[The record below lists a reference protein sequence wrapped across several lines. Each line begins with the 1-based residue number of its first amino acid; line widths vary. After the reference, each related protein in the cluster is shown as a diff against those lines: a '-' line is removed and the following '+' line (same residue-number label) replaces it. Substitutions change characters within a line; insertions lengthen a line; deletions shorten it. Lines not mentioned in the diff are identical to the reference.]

1 MRTGRTR
8 ARRKSRPDFLTLPLI
23 LAAGACLFFGLT
35 DAPQTAAI
43 FARGQP
49 APQTVTLLLSPRQWY
64 LVRDGG
70 QSIAAYVT
78 LIDAEIARSAA
89 APHGEITPIQTD
101 AIELRVTAE
110 KRQAQTLRKAAETV
124 DATLSALFAM
134 DALSPQERVEYAS
147 LRAPEA
153 SRASHAAQRRLSGVA
168 SPVAMGLVGLAN
180 ACASAM
186 ETLSQAADDA
196 ALALE
201 RAALVEQYAAYA
213 AYVEKNA
220 ASQALTATP

>member
-8 ARRKSRPDFLTLPLI
+8 ARRKSRPDFFTLPLI

-35 DAPQTAAI
+35 DAPQTAAV

-70 QSIAAYVT
+70 QSIAAYAM

-89 APHGEITPIQTD
+89 APHGEITPVQTD
-101 AIELRVTAE
+101 SIELRVTAE
-110 KRQAQTLRKAAETV
+110 KRRAQALREAAETV

-134 DALSPQERVEYAS
+134 DALTPQERMEYAA
-147 LRAPEA
+147 LRAAES
-153 SRASHAAQRRLSGVA
+153 SRASRAAQRRLSGVTN
-168 SPVAMGLVGLAN
+168 PVAMGLAGLAN

-186 ETLSQAADDA
+186 EALSQAADDA
-196 ALALE
+196 ALARE
-201 RAALVEQYAAYA
+201 RAALASQYAAYA

-220 ASQALTATP
+220 AP

>member
-8 ARRKSRPDFLTLPLI
+8 ARRKSRPDFFTLPLI

-35 DAPQTAAI
+35 DAPQTAAV

-49 APQTVTLLLSPRQWY
+49 APQTVTLLLSQRQWY

-70 QSIAAYVT
+70 QSIAAYAT

-89 APHGEITPIQTD
+89 APHGEITPVQTD

-110 KRQAQTLRKAAETV
+110 KRRAQVLREAAETV

-134 DALSPQERVEYAS
+134 DALTPQERMEYAA
-147 LRAPEA
+147 LRAVES
-153 SRASHAAQRRLSGVA
+153 SRASRAAQRRLSGVTN
-168 SPVAMGLVGLAN
+168 PVAMGLAGLAN

-186 ETLSQAADDA
+186 EALSQAADDA
-196 ALALE
+196 TLARE
-201 RAALVEQYAAYA
+201 RAALATQYAAYA

-220 ASQALTATP
+220 APQALTAAP